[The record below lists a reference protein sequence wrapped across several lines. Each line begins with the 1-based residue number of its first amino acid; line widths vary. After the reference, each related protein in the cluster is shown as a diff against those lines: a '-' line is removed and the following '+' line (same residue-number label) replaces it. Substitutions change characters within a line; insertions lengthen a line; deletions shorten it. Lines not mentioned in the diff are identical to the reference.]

1 MPVCGVIGVPRA
13 SRVGL
18 ATLACAATAAVVGL
32 SPAAAPAATHC
43 PEPGTDWTD
52 ASPAQAGMDA
62 AKLTS
67 AIDYAT
73 ANQAEAV
80 RVYRYGCRVASDRLG
95 PVNAHTTFQ
104 SWSMAKSIT
113 ALIFGR
119 AMTQGLIGPD
129 DPLGSLVPVADA
141 AHGAIT
147 MRDLLTQTSGLQ
159 WNGLRDY
166 DIFMPNRIQEALTV
180 PVEKKPGTY
189 WEYSQSG
196 PALVAEAT
204 QNAIGEDFQ
213 AYAQRE
219 LLGPLGIEPGTWRWQ
234 RDSAGHTQG
243 FFGVHMVPDD
253 FARLGEL
260 MRRGGIWHG
269 RRLLS
274 KRFVRE
280 AITPIAQNG
289 CYGYFIW
296 VNASKPCVGPRVI
309 DRPVRDERDFPTL
322 PADMY
327 QFAGLFGQLV
337 TVFPSQGLVVARF
350 GQDSGSLAGGAPWEE
365 QFYREVLD
373 SITDEPIRMPKPKPD
388 AGDVSREDVDRGFFE
403 AAQHPDQYGAG
414 VLPPPLPPAGPARA
428 RATLIELR
436 NRRPGPH
443 GTVKVRLHCPRA
455 WPSGLR
461 PRCAGKARLTG
472 ASARRYRVKAGKA
485 NTVRF
490 HLHRGFLRRLDRRHR
505 LDLTV
510 KTRDRDRGRGAVAKR
525 TVTLHRR

>member
-1 MPVCGVIGVPRA
+1 M
-13 SRVGL
+13 
-18 ATLACAATAAVVGL
+18 
-32 SPAAAPAATHC
+32 
-43 PEPGTDWTD
+43 
-52 ASPAQAGMDA
+52 
-62 AKLTS
+62 
-67 AIDYAT
+67 
-73 ANQAEAV
+73 

-104 SWSMAKSIT
+104 SWSMAKSVT

-129 DPLGSLVPVADA
+129 DPLGSLIPLADA

-204 QNAIGEDFQ
+204 QNAVGEDFQ

-260 MRRGGIWHG
+260 MRRGGVWHG

-280 AITPIAQNG
+280 AVTPIAQNG

-337 TVFPSQGLVVARF
+337 TVFPSQGLIVARF

-365 QFYREVLD
+365 QFYRQVLG

-388 AGDVSREDVDRGFFE
+388 AGRRQPRGRRPRLLRGRPAPRPGRRRRAAAAAAPGRPRARPCDADRTAQPAPR
-403 AAQHPDQYGAG
+403 AARHGQGPAA
-414 VLPPPLPPAGPARA
+414 LPPRLALGPAPALRRPRAPRPARA
-428 RATLIELR
+428 PSATGSGRAR
-436 NRRPGPH
+436 RRPFASTCTPASATARPPPPARPDRENARPRP
-443 GTVKVRLHCPRA
+443 GTRRGGETHPDAAQALTGDDP
-455 WPSGLR
+455 PSGP
-461 PRCAGKARLTG
+461 PR
-472 ASARRYRVKAGKA
+472 S
-485 NTVRF
+485 
-490 HLHRGFLRRLDRRHR
+490 
-505 LDLTV
+505 
-510 KTRDRDRGRGAVAKR
+510 
-525 TVTLHRR
+525 